1 MLETKVQLKR
11 WESPRLEAPPVIP
24 RFAGSAATVRMEPTL
39 WDYWGT
45 IIRHR
50 AIILITVLTGV
61 VLAALVSFHMTKLY
75 SATGRITINRE
86 NSDVL
91 GFKDSAANTLEDYDY
106 NVALDTQV
114 QVLQSDTLATD
125 VIRKLR
131 LDTNS
136 RFAGIGAAAE
146 NSSVPNGAL
155 PTTGPRNLR
164 ALIDVFHNWLKIEKV
179 PKTRVIE
186 IRCTSPDP
194 NLSAEIVNTLVAS
207 FIEHNFETKFQ
218 ATMQTSD
225 WLSKQLS
232 DLQMKVASSQENLVK
247 YETENNILGL
257 DEKQNITTS
266 KLNELNQQVTLAES
280 DRIQKEAAYR
290 QTQTGGVE
298 SIPAMAS
305 SEIILQLKKQQ
316 AELKNQYA
324 LLNSQYGPL
333 HPKVVAVHNQLEEA
347 EGTIQSEGNKLVSR
361 IHNDY
366 LASVQRENLLRAA
379 LEQQKQEANK
389 LNESAIQ
396 YEVLKREADSNRQ
409 LYDGLLQKMKE
420 ASVSAGL
427 RSGNIQVVDQA
438 VPPDKPSKPNIPVNM
453 AAAFFG
459 SLMLGTIAAFVIER
473 MNNSITSPEIIDAV
487 SGWPSLGI
495 IPSTRESSKVA
506 RKGGDLMLPSKE
518 GKGEIPLVVVSRP
531 RSKVAES
538 FRAVRTSILLSSIDS
553 PPKTMLVTSAL
564 PEEGKTTIS
573 ANLAGA
579 LAQMGRRVLLVDGDM
594 RRPRISD
601 LLGLPANAGGLSTV
615 LIGKDK
621 EEDVIVPSA
630 KVPNLYIMP
639 AGPKPP
645 YPAELLGSNRMKA
658 LIKSWLPS
666 YDHIIIDTP
675 PVLSVTDPVLL
686 SVDVDAVVLVVRF
699 GQTTKQALKEV
710 REILDQVNARV
721 CGVILNS
728 VEVDHDSTYG
738 RSYYA
743 GYGYYDRARSYYEEV
758 PEKQAT

>member
-1 MLETKVQLKR
+1 LETKVQLKR
-11 WESPRLEAPPVIP
+11 WESPRLDAAPLLPV
-24 RFAGSAATVRMEPTL
+24 FSARGQNVREDPAFM
-39 WDYWGT
+39 DYWGT
-45 IIRHR
+45 VIRHR
-50 AIILITVLTGV
+50 AIILTTVLAGV
-61 VLAALVSFHMTKLY
+61 VLAALVSFRMAKQY

-86 NSDVL
+86 NADVL
-91 GFKDSAANTLEDYDY
+91 GFKDSVANTLEDYDY

-131 LDTNS
+131 LNANPK
-136 RFAGIGAAAE
+136 FAGSMADQLKSTNETSG
-146 NSSVPNGAL
+146 L
-155 PTTGPRNLR
+155 PTTGPTNVRR
-164 ALIDVFHNWLKIEKV
+164 LIDIFHSWVKVDKV

-186 IRCTSPDP
+186 IHCTSPDP

-218 ATMQTSD
+218 ATMQTSE

-232 DLQMKVASSQENLVK
+232 DLKMKVASSQENLVK
-247 YETENNILGL
+247 YETSNNILGL
-257 DEKQNITTS
+257 DEKQNIITA
-266 KLNELNQQVTLAES
+266 KLNELNQQLTLAQS
-280 DRIQKEAAYR
+280 DRIQKEAASK
-290 QTQTGGVE
+290 QTHTGGVE
-298 SIPAMAS
+298 SIPAMAD
-305 SEIILQLKKQQ
+305 SEIMEHLKEQE
-316 AELKNQYA
+316 ADLKNQYA
-324 LLNSQYGPL
+324 LLDSQYGPL
-333 HPKVVAVHNQLEEA
+333 HPKVITVRNQLEQTELA
-347 EGTIQSEGNKLVSR
+347 IQSEGNKLVSR
-361 IHNDY
+361 IHNEY
-366 LASVQRENLLRAA
+366 LAAVQRENLLRAA
-379 LEQQKQEANK
+379 LEEQKVEANN
-389 LNESAIQ
+389 LNESTIQ
-396 YEVLKREADSNRQ
+396 YEILKHEADSNRQ

-427 RSGNIQVVDQA
+427 RSGNIQIVDQA
-438 VPPDKPSKPNIPVNM
+438 VPPDKPSRPNIPLNIGG
-453 AAAFFG
+453 AFFA
-459 SLMLGTIAAFVIER
+459 SLMLGTVAAFVLER

-495 IPSTRESSKVA
+495 IPSLQSSRGS
-506 RKGGDLMLPSKE
+506 RKGGELALPLKDADQ
-518 GKGEIPLVVVSRP
+518 GGPLVVVSRP

-579 LAQMGRRVLLVDGDM
+579 LAQMGRRVLLVDADM
-594 RRPRISD
+594 RRPKISNF
-601 LLGLPANAGGLSTV
+601 LGLSNSAGGLSTV

-621 EEDVIVPSA
+621 EEDVIIPSA
-630 KVPNLYIMP
+630 KLPNLYIMP
-639 AGPKPP
+639 AGPRPP

-658 LIKSWLPS
+658 LIKAWRPL
-666 YDHIIIDTP
+666 YDHIIFDTP

-699 GQTTKQALKEV
+699 AQTTKQALREV

-728 VEVDHDSTYG
+728 VETDHDSSYG

-743 GYGYYDRARSYYEEV
+743 GYGYYDKAQSYYEET

>member
-1 MLETKVQLKR
+1 LETKVQLKR
-11 WESPRLEAPPVIP
+11 WESPQLDRPPVIP
-24 RFAGSAATVRMEPTL
+24 LFSGSTPHLRTEPTL
-39 WDYWGT
+39 LDYWGT
-45 IIRHR
+45 IVRHR
-50 AIILITVLTGV
+50 AIILTTVLAGLI
-61 VLAALVSFHMTKLY
+61 LAALISFRLTKLY

-86 NSDVL
+86 NADVL
-91 GFKDSAANTLEDYDY
+91 GFKDTGANTLEDYDY

-131 LDTNS
+131 LDINPK
-136 RFAGIGAAAE
+136 FAGAIVE
-146 NSSVPNGAL
+146 PKSSLGGSSGL

-164 ALIDVFHNWLKIEKV
+164 QLIDILHSWLRIDKV

-186 IRCTSPDP
+186 IHCTSPDA
-194 NLSAEIVNTLVAS
+194 NLSADIVNTLVAS

-218 ATMQTSD
+218 ATMQTSE

-247 YETENNILGL
+247 YETDNNILGL

-266 KLNELNQQVTLAES
+266 KLNELNQQLTLAQS
-280 DRIQKEAAYR
+280 DRIQKEAAFR

-305 SEIILQLKKQQ
+305 SEIILHLKQQ
-316 AELKNQYA
+316 QADLKNQYA
-324 LLNSQYGPL
+324 LLDSQYGPL
-333 HPKVVAVHNQLEEA
+333 HPKVITLHNQLEQTEA
-347 EGTIQSEGNKLVSR
+347 TIQSEGNKLVSR
-361 IHNDY
+361 IHNEY
-366 LASVQRENLLRAA
+366 LAAVQRENLLRAA
-379 LEQQKQEANK
+379 LEEQKQEANK

-438 VPPDKPSKPNIPVNM
+438 VPPDRPSKPNIPLNM
-453 AAAFFG
+453 TAAFFA
-459 SLMLGTIAAFVIER
+459 SLMLGTVAAFVMER
-473 MNNSITSPEIIDAV
+473 SNNSITSPEIIDAV

-495 IPSTRESSKVA
+495 IPCTQENARGLRKAGSLAVQSKDA
-506 RKGGDLMLPSKE
+506 DSGG
-518 GKGEIPLVVVSRP
+518 PLVVVSRP

-538 FRAVRTSILLSSIDS
+538 FRAVRTSILLSSIDA
-553 PPKTMLVTSAL
+553 PPKILLVTSAL

-594 RRPRISD
+594 RRPRVSE
-601 LLGLPANAGGLSTV
+601 LLGLPKGAGGLSTV

-630 KVPNLYIMP
+630 KLPNLYIMP

-658 LIKSWLPS
+658 LLNSWRPI

-699 GQTTKQALKEV
+699 NQTTKQALKEV

-728 VEVDHDSTYG
+728 VEPDRDSAYG

-743 GYGYYDRARSYYEEV
+743 GYGYYDRAHSYYEEAS
-758 PEKQAT
+758 ETQTT

>member
-1 MLETKVQLKR
+1 MDTKVQLKR
-11 WESPRLEAPPVIP
+11 WDSPRLDAAPVIP
-24 RFAGSAATVRMEPTL
+24 LFAGNSPNAQPSPAI

-45 IIRHR
+45 VLRHR
-50 AIILITVLTGV
+50 WIILTTVLAGV
-61 VLAALVSFHMTKLY
+61 VLAALISFRMTRQY

-86 NSDVL
+86 NADVL

-131 LDTNS
+131 LDANPK
-136 RFAGIGAAAE
+136 FAGAPGAQRDLPAQQ
-146 NSSVPNGAL
+146 NGL

-164 ALIDVFHNWLKIEKV
+164 HLIDVFHTWIKVEKV

-186 IRCTSPDP
+186 IQCTSPDP

-218 ATMQTSD
+218 STMQTSD

-247 YETENNILGL
+247 YETSNNILGL
-257 DEKQNITTS
+257 DEKQNITTA
-266 KLNELNQQVTLAES
+266 KLNELNQQLTLAQS
-280 DRIQKEAAYR
+280 DRIQKEAAYK
-290 QTQTGGVE
+290 QTRAGGVE

-305 SEIILQLKKQQ
+305 SDIILHLKEQE
-316 AELKNQYA
+316 ADLKNQYA
-324 LLNSQYGPL
+324 LLDSQYGPQ
-333 HPKVVAVHNQLEEA
+333 HPKVVTVHNQLQQTEA
-347 EGTIQSEGNKLVSR
+347 AIQGEGSKLVSR
-361 IHNDY
+361 IRNEY
-366 LASVQRENLLRAA
+366 LAAVQRENLLQSA

-409 LYDGLLQKMKE
+409 LYEGLLQKMKE

-438 VPPDKPSKPNIPVNM
+438 VPPDRPSKPNIPLNIGG
-453 AAAFFG
+453 AFFA
-459 SLMLGTIAAFVIER
+459 SLMLGTVAAFMIER

-495 IPSTRESSKVA
+495 IPSTVNGSKG
-506 RKGGDLMLPSKE
+506 KGGELVLPAKDADVTA
-518 GKGEIPLVVVSRP
+518 PLVVVSRP

-594 RRPRISD
+594 RRPRISEF
-601 LLGLPANAGGLSTV
+601 LGLPSNAGGLSTV

-621 EEDVIVPSA
+621 EEDVIVPSS
-630 KVPNLYIMP
+630 KLPNLYIMP

-658 LIKSWLPS
+658 LIKSWRPS
-666 YDHIIIDTP
+666 YDHILFDTP

-699 GQTTKQALKEV
+699 GHTTKPALKQV

-728 VEVDHDSTYG
+728 VETDHDSAYG
-738 RSYYA
+738 RSYYS
-743 GYGYYDRARSYYEEV
+743 GYGYYDTARSYYEET
-758 PEKQAT
+758 PEMRAT

>member
-1 MLETKVQLKR
+1 METKVQLKR
-11 WESPRLEAPPVIP
+11 WESPQLERPPVVP
-24 RFAGSAATVRMEPTL
+24 LLTGSTPHLRTEPTFL
-39 WDYWGT
+39 DYWGT
-45 IIRHR
+45 VVRHR
-50 AIILITVLTGV
+50 AIILITVLAGV
-61 VLAALVSFHMTKLY
+61 ILVALISFRMTKLY

-86 NSDVL
+86 NADVL

-131 LDTNS
+131 LDVNPKFAGAISAQKNS
-136 RFAGIGAAAE
+136 RAE
-146 NSSVPNGAL
+146 SGGL
-155 PTTGPRNLR
+155 PATGPSNLR
-164 ALIDVFHNWLKIEKV
+164 QLIDILHSWLRIDKV

-186 IRCTSPDP
+186 IHCTSPDP
-194 NLSAEIVNTLVAS
+194 NLSADIVNTLVAS
-207 FIEHNFETKFQ
+207 FIEHNFETRFQ
-218 ATMQTSD
+218 ATMQTSE

-232 DLQMKVASSQENLVK
+232 DLQMKVASSQEMLVK
-247 YETENNILGL
+247 YETDNNILGL

-266 KLNELNQQVTLAES
+266 KLNELNQQLTLAQS

-290 QTQTGGVE
+290 QTQSGGVE

-305 SEIILQLKKQQ
+305 SEIILHLKQQ
-316 AELKNQYA
+316 QADLKNQYA
-324 LLNSQYGPL
+324 LLDSQYGPL
-333 HPKVVAVHNQLEEA
+333 HPKVITLHNQLEQTEA
-347 EGTIQSEGNKLVSR
+347 AIQSEGNKLVSR
-361 IHNDY
+361 IHNEY
-366 LASVQRENLLRAA
+366 LAAVQRENLLRAA
-379 LEQQKQEANK
+379 LEEQKQEANK

-438 VPPDKPSKPNIPVNM
+438 VPPDRPSKPNIPLNM
-453 AAAFFG
+453 AAAFFA
-459 SLMLGTIAAFVIER
+459 SLMLGTVAAFVMER
-473 MNNSITSPEIIDAV
+473 TNNSITSPEIIDAV
-487 SGWPSLGI
+487 SGWPSLGV
-495 IPSTRESSKVA
+495 IPSTQESPRSL
-506 RKGGDLMLPSKE
+506 RKGSSLVLQSKE
-518 GKGEIPLVVVSRP
+518 TDSEGPLVVVSRP

-594 RRPRISD
+594 RRPRVSD
-601 LLGLPANAGGLSTV
+601 FLGLPKGAGGLSTV

-630 KVPNLYIMP
+630 KLPNLYIMP

-658 LIKSWLPS
+658 LLKSWRPN

-728 VEVDHDSTYG
+728 VEPDRDSAYG

-743 GYGYYDRARSYYEEV
+743 GYGYYDRAHSYYEET
-758 PEKQAT
+758 PETQTT